1 MKGILIVLL
10 TTILLAIIDFA
21 ATAAVAKQMA
31 PAPTGIS
38 DALSGLSA
46 RQSEATTGGGI
57 GGAVGLLGG
66 SLIAMQLDKKKKPGA

>member
-10 TTILLAIIDFA
+10 TTIVLAIVGFI
-21 ATAAVAKQMA
+21 ATAAVAKQIA
-31 PAPTGIS
+31 PQPTGIS
-38 DALSGLSA
+38 DALTGLSA

-57 GGAVGLLGG
+57 GGTVGLIGG